1 MKRLAAKAL
10 GPGALEGAASEVE
23 ISLVSNNPER
33 LRQTKGARHIT
44 VDARE
49 KETLEIKLTML
60 VHSGKGKPSYL
71 FFCASV
77 APALPVLF

>member
-49 KETLEIKLTML
+49 KESLEIKITML
-60 VHSGKGKPSYL
+60 VHS
-71 FFCASV
+71 C
-77 APALPVLF
+77 